1 MTFTFELILR
11 SNFLTY
17 FKEWGFMRL
26 ISICP
31 SNTELLAYLGL
42 TDKIIAV
49 DDFSDW
55 PKEIQNLPRLG
66 SDLNIDMDKVEQL
79 KPDLVIA
86 SLSVPGMERNIEQL
100 EKRNIP
106 HIVLNPNSLEDIYQ
120 DMLLVGKKMNIEEEA
135 NRVASK
141 FLADIEALKQANQEK
156 NRGRIYWEWWPKPI
170 FTPGQTNWLTNIS
183 EIVGGE
189 NCFSDYKKASVQ
201 TTWEEVVQKN
211 PDHICMV
218 WVGVQENKMKLEAI
232 TKREKANEI
241 NAVQKNNLYILE
253 ESLFCRPSPRVIEGI
268 KKLSKTLREL

>member
-1 MTFTFELILR
+1 M
-11 SNFLTY
+11 
-17 FKEWGFMRL
+17 KL

-55 PKEIQNLPRLG
+55 PKEIQHLPRLG
-66 SDLNIDMDKVEQL
+66 SDLQIDMDKVEQL
-79 KPDLVIA
+79 QPDLVVA

-100 EKRNIP
+100 QKRNIP
-106 HIVLNPNSLEDIYQ
+106 HIVLNPNSLTDIYE
-120 DMLLVGKKMNIEEEA
+120 DFLYVGKTLNIDEQAKVVAEKFLTEIEE
-135 NRVASK
+135 
-141 FLADIEALKQANQEK
+141 LKQLNK
-156 NRGRIYWEWWPKPI
+156 NKNCGRIYWEWWPKPI
-170 FTPGQTNWLTNIS
+170 FTPGKTNWLTDIS

-189 NCFSDYKKASVQ
+189 NCFADHKKASVQ

-218 WVGVQENKMKLEAI
+218 WVGVQESKMKLEAI
-232 TKREKANEI
+232 TKRDGANEI
-241 NAVQKNNLYILE
+241 TAVQKNNLYILE

-268 KKLSKTLREL
+268 KKLSKTLNIDGSKPRETRR